1 MPTHQRRSLESLMKR
16 FSGFWV
22 ARVAA
27 FLVSVVVTA
36 SPGYAAPT
44 LTLARP
50 EDASRFRVTT
60 FATGLSF
67 PTSVAPLS
75 DGSLLV
81 GTSDGSS
88 LWGSTSG
95 RLVRLVDANGDG
107 VADSAPQALATGL
120 PGIVTSVR
128 RVGDLVVALSS
139 QTGGQAITFWRTG
152 AAASDSFTSAGQLS
166 FSFPGTF
173 EHTTF
178 ALAARQVAGDPT
190 QTEVYFNIGAAANS
204 VATPVSTTVG
214 PAGSGVTFSGAALVA
229 DSVHRV
235 VVTDSGGTLQV
246 SAPVQIASGLRN
258 AAGMTFDAE
267 GNLLLQDN
275 GIDTEGNRGVS
286 FSADELNRVSA
297 ADLGTTV
304 PDFGF
309 ADTYIDY
316 ATGATVGPTAGVT
329 APLVDF
335 RPVDGERSE
344 GAVEIAMAPDG
355 FASDFDGGVFVA
367 FYGMPGG
374 GTANEENPVVFANPS
389 TGDHYHFIEN
399 QLMGHPNG
407 LLSMGDSL
415 WLTDLSYTGS
425 LSSTVDGVPANE
437 AGVIYQITAVPEPST
452 WMLLAAGG
460 GVVVFASQRRRR
472 LSRPRHPRSM

>member
-1 MPTHQRRSLESLMKR
+1 MRPP
-16 FSGFWV
+16 SGFGLAFV
-22 ARVAA
+22 LGSVFATAA
-27 FLVSVVVTA
+27 TS
-36 SPGYAAPT
+36 SAAPT

-60 FATGLSF
+60 FASGLSF
-67 PTSVAPLS
+67 PTSVAPLA

-95 RLVRLVDANGDG
+95 RLVRLVDANADG

-128 RVGDLVVALSS
+128 RVGNLVVALSS
-139 QTGGQAITFWRTG
+139 QTGGQAITFWRIG
-152 AAASDSFTSAGQLS
+152 ATASDAFTAAGRLS
-166 FSFPGTF
+166 FSFPDGF
-173 EHTTF
+173 EHTTY
-178 ALAARQVAGDPT
+178 ALAARAVAGDPT

-214 PAGSGVTFSGAALVA
+214 LAGSGVTFSNAAVVA
-229 DSVHRV
+229 DSIHRV

-246 SAPVQIASGLRN
+246 STPTQIASGLRN
-258 AAGMTFDAE
+258 AAGMTFDAA

-304 PDFGF
+304 PNFGF

-316 ATGATVGPTAGVT
+316 ATGATVGPTTGVT

-367 FYGMPGG
+367 FYGMGGG

-407 LLSMGDSL
+407 LLGMGDSL

-425 LSSTVDGVPANE
+425 LSSTVGGVPANE
-437 AGVIYQITAVPEPST
+437 AGVIYQITAVPEPAT
-452 WMLLAAGG
+452 WMLLVAGG
-460 GVVVFASQRRRR
+460 CTAAFFAQRRCRF
-472 LSRPRHPRSM
+472 PHPRSM